1 MLSIVLLCQS
11 VTSVEISCK
20 YYGYDW
26 NDWGERYTC
35 GATLEDVTDSLKV
48 SSVVGDHFL
57 EKSNDDVKAV
67 DFSGQK
73 TYHLVQELLTFF
85 PNMEELYVFRSDL
98 KYLTRSDFEGYTKLT
113 TMSLSRNHLSTL
125 PYDTFEDL
133 TNMEYFSLS
142 FNQLTTI
149 PNLKTMSKLKEL
161 YLFENSIESFS
172 HEDVSG
178 NLNLEVVWLYQ
189 NKLKFIDPQIFESN
203 TKLRVADF
211 RNNRCIDRSVN
222 FEFLQDF
229 VSEIKV
235 KCEKNLTEQ
244 IDVRSQKL

>member
-1 MLSIVLLCQS
+1 
-11 VTSVEISCK
+11 VTSIEIRCK

-26 NDWGERYTC
+26 NNWGERYTC
-35 GATLEDVTDSLKV
+35 GATLEDVIDSTNV

-73 TYHLVQELLTFF
+73 TYHLVQELLSFF

-98 KYLTRSDFEGYTKLT
+98 KHLSRSDFGGYTKLI

-142 FNQLTTI
+142 FNQLTSI

-161 YLFENSIESFS
+161 YLFENSIGSFS
-172 HEDVSG
+172 NEDVSG
-178 NLNLEVVWLYQ
+178 NPNLEVVWLYQ
-189 NKLKFIDPQIFESN
+189 NKLKFIDPKIFESL

-211 RNNRCIDRSVN
+211 HNNRCIDRSVN
-222 FEFLQDF
+222 FEHLQDF
-229 VSEIKV
+229 VDEIKV
-235 KCEKNLTEQ
+235 RCDKDLTEQ
-244 IDVRSQKL
+244 IDIRNLKVVLK